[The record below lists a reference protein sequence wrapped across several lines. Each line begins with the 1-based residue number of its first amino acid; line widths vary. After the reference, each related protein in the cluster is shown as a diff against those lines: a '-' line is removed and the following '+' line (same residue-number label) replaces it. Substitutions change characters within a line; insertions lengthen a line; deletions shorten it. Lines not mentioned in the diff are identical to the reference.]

1 MNKTQEKQPIAW
13 IIWTLGCLFYFYEN
27 FLQVSPSVMSNELM
41 RAFNVT
47 SQTLGVLSGIYF
59 YSYAALQL
67 PCGMLMDFFGPK
79 RILFIATAI
88 CALSTIAFGTT
99 EHFLMACIARLMIGF
114 GSAFAAVGTMKLAS
128 NWFKA
133 EHFPVLTGMMV
144 TLGMLGGI
152 CGETPQAL
160 MVDNIGW
167 RATMTYMGI
176 IGIIL
181 AVIIFFIV
189 KDSPKNQAPTH
200 HEDKSKLNIKQGL
213 LAVLKNKQ
221 LWVVATYGGL
231 IYTCTPVFCGL
242 WGVPFLMLKLGIT
255 KPSAANAI
263 SLVFVGWA
271 IASPLWGIYTNYLGR
286 RKPSLY
292 LSAVGS
298 FITLV
303 IVIYAPISEMWINI
317 LLFLFGTFSAAFLPA
332 FSIARDICEGPYVAT
347 GLSFMNMMNMIG
359 IALVQPLVGFFL
371 DLMWQG
377 QLNEGIRIYSLE
389 SYQKSLS
396 ILPIGVLIA
405 FSLIPFIKEVS
416 MKSVAKNI

>member
-1 MNKTQEKQPIAW
+1 MNKPREKHRIAW
-13 IIWTLGCLFYFYEN
+13 FIWILGCLFYFYEN

-160 MVDNIGW
+160 LVDSIGW
-167 RATMTYMGI
+167 RLTMSYMGLV
-176 IGIIL
+176 GIIL
-181 AVIIFFIV
+181 ATVIFFVV
-189 KDSPKNQAPTH
+189 KDAPSEQKTAKKLNS
-200 HEDKSKLNIKQGL
+200 DLNIKQGL
-213 LAVLKNKQ
+213 MEILKNKQ
-221 LWVVATYGGL
+221 LWIVALYGGL

-242 WGVPFLMLKLGIT
+242 WGVPFLMLKLGIN

-271 IASPLWGIYTNYLGR
+271 IASPLWGIYTNYIGR

-292 LSAVGS
+292 LSAIGS
-298 FITLV
+298 FLTLM
-303 IVIYAPISEMWINI
+303 IVIYCPISNASIDV
-317 LLFLFGTFSAAFLPA
+317 LLCMFGIFSAAFLPA

-377 QLNEGIRIYSLE
+377 QINEGIRIYSLE

-405 FSLIPFIKEVS
+405 FCLIPSIKEVS
-416 MKSVAKNI
+416 IKSIAKNV